1 MLALH
6 GRKVLL
12 TAMLA
17 AALSAPALAGDTA
30 TTAQQTTV
38 GRSTTE
44 MAPRQDNP
52 VGVNPVVANP
62 IVVKESFAT
71 VTNGPLAAPRA
82 RPPQVAAPRP
92 LVSSAR
98 HQPSAAEYYRAPA
111 APSLI
116 LGIRH

>member
-1 MLALH
+1 MLAH
-6 GRKVLL
+6 HSRKVLL

-44 MAPRQDNP
+44 MAPLQDNP
-52 VGVNPVVANP
+52 VGTNPVVANP
-62 IVVKESFAT
+62 IVIKESFAT

-82 RPPQVAAPRP
+82 RPQVVAPRP